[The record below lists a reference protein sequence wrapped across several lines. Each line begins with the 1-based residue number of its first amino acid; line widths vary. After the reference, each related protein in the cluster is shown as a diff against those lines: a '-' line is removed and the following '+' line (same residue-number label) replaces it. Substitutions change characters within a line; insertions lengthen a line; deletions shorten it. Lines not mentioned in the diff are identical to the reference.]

1 MRSSWTT
8 SPAEPHAD
16 SPTEPRADSPAWE
29 LLLPE
34 LLLPAASGP
43 PRGRGRELGAAL
55 RQAVR
60 EGRLA
65 AGTRLPSTRD
75 LARDLRVSRGLVSE
89 VYAQLTAEGYLT
101 SRQGS
106 GTWVAVTA
114 LTPTALTPTVPP
126 PAAAV
131 PRPAPAPARVTDFRP
146 GLPDLA
152 LFPRAAWSAAHRSAL
167 ADLPDA
173 ALDYPHPQGLP
184 ELRAALAEL
193 LARRRGVVVTP
204 EDVLVCSG
212 VAQTLTLLGR
222 VLRARGH
229 RVIALEDPGSL
240 PQYPLLAAAGLRP
253 LPVPVDAEGLDPGAL
268 AASGARAAV
277 ITPAHHFPTGV
288 VHSPARRAALLGWA
302 AEHRGLLVED
312 DYDGDFRYDR
322 APVGALQGLAPD
334 LVLYTGSVSKSL
346 APGLR
351 LGWMVPPAELL
362 DELVEAKRVTD
373 LGNAVA
379 EQAAF
384 AAFLRSGRYDR
395 QLRLCQ
401 RRYRERRDTLIEAL
415 TAAVPGIRISGVAA
429 GLHLIAEFPFPVPE
443 AVCAAA
449 GVRLRPLSDYCAA
462 APPTATAATRFVLG
476 YAHLTPS
483 EIQQAFGRLAESLR
497 SVAV

>member
-8 SPAEPHAD
+8 STGATPTDPATGEP
-16 SPTEPRADSPAWE
+16 ADSPAW
-29 LLLPE
+29 E

-55 RQAVR
+55 RQSVR

-65 AGTRLPSTRD
+65 PGTRLPSTRD
-75 LARDLRVSRGLVSE
+75 LARDLGVSRGLVSE
-89 VYAQLTAEGYLT
+89 LYAQLTAEGYLT

-106 GTWVAVTA
+106 GTWVAA
-114 LTPTALTPTVPP
+114 LTRTPPSPVAARPGP
-126 PAAAV
+126 PAA
-131 PRPAPAPARVTDFRP
+131 PVTDFRP

-167 ADLPDA
+167 AGLPDA
-173 ALDYPHPQGLP
+173 ALDYPPPQGLP

-193 LARRRGVVVTP
+193 LSRRRGVVVAP
-204 EDVLVCSG
+204 EGVLVCSG
-212 VAQTLTLLGR
+212 VAQALTLLGR

-229 RVIALEDPGSL
+229 RVVALEDPGSL
-240 PQYPLLAAAGLRP
+240 SQYPLLSAAGLRP
-253 LPVPVDAEGLDPGAL
+253 VPVPVDAEGLDPGAL

-288 VHSPARRAALLGWA
+288 VHSPARRAALLDWA
-302 AEHRGLLVED
+302 ADRRGLLVED

-351 LGWMVPPAELL
+351 LGWMAPPAELL

-384 AAFLRSGRYDR
+384 AGFLRSGRYDR

-401 RRYRERRDTLIEAL
+401 RRYRERRDALIEAL
-415 TAAVPGIRISGVAA
+415 TAAAPGVRISGVAA

-449 GVRLRPLSDYCAA
+449 GVRLRPLSDYCATAPAADATDA
-462 APPTATAATRFVLG
+462 APAPATAAHAAPARFVLG

-483 EIQQAFGRLAESLR
+483 EIQRALGRLAESFR

>member
-1 MRSSWTT
+1 MRSSRTTSGTTSGTTSRTT
-8 SPAEPHAD
+8 SPGGPH
-16 SPTEPRADSPAWE
+16 TDSPAW
-29 LLLPE
+29 E

-65 AGTRLPSTRD
+65 PGTRLPSTRD

-89 VYAQLTAEGYLT
+89 LYAQLTAEGYLT

-106 GTWVAVTA
+106 GTWVAA
-114 LTPTALTPTVPP
+114 LTRTPPP
-126 PAAAV
+126 PAPAL
-131 PRPAPAPARVTDFRP
+131 PHPAPEPVTDFRP

-152 LFPRAAWSAAHRSAL
+152 LFPRAAWSAAHRGAL
-167 ADLPDA
+167 AELPDA

-184 ELRAALAEL
+184 HLRAALAEL
-193 LARRRGVVVTP
+193 LARRRGVVVDP
-204 EDVLVCSG
+204 EGVVVCSG
-212 VAQTLTLLGR
+212 VAQALTLLGR

-229 RVIALEDPGSL
+229 RAIALEDPGSL
-240 PQYPLLAAAGLRP
+240 PQYPLLSAAGLRP
-253 LPVPVDAEGLDPGAL
+253 VPVPVDAEGLDPDAL

-302 AEHRGLLVED
+302 AAHRGLLVED

-334 LVLYTGSVSKSL
+334 LVLYTGSVSKTL

-415 TAAVPGIRISGVAA
+415 TAVVPGIRISGVAA
-429 GLHLIAEFPFPVPE
+429 GLHLMAEFPFPVPE

-449 GVRLRPLSDYCAA
+449 GVRLRPLGDYCAA
-462 APPTATAATRFVLG
+462 ARGADSAPARFVLG

-483 EIQQAFGRLAESLR
+483 EIQRALGRLAESFR

>member
-1 MRSSWTT
+1 MRSSCTT
-8 SPAEPHAD
+8 SQ
-16 SPTEPRADSPAWE
+16 TDSPAW
-29 LLLPE
+29 E

-89 VYAQLTAEGYLT
+89 LYAQLTAEGYLT

-106 GTWVAVTA
+106 GTWVAA
-114 LTPTALTPTVPP
+114 LTPTPP
-126 PAAAV
+126 SPAAAA
-131 PRPAPAPARVTDFRP
+131 PRPVPAQVTDFRP

-152 LFPRAAWSAAHRSAL
+152 LFPRAAWSATHRSAL
-167 ADLPDA
+167 AALPDA

-184 ELRAALAEL
+184 ELRVALAEL
-193 LARRRGVVVTP
+193 LARRRGVVVAP
-204 EDVLVCSG
+204 EGVVVCSG
-212 VAQTLTLLGR
+212 VAQALTLLGR

-229 RVIALEDPGSL
+229 RSIALEDPGSL
-240 PQYPLLAAAGLRP
+240 PQYPLLAATGLRP
-253 LPVPVDAEGLDPGAL
+253 VPVPVDAEGLDPGAL
-268 AASGARAAV
+268 AATGARAAV

-288 VHSPARRAALLGWA
+288 VHSPARRAALLRWA
-302 AEHRGLLVED
+302 ADRRALLVED

-384 AAFLRSGRYDR
+384 ATFLRSGRYDR

-401 RRYRERRDTLIEAL
+401 RRYRERRDALIEAL
-415 TAAVPGIRISGVAA
+415 TTAVPGVRVSGIAA
-429 GLHLIAEFPFPVPE
+429 GLHLIAEFPFPVPD

-449 GVRLRPLSDYCAA
+449 GVRLRPLGDYCAA
-462 APPTATAATRFVLG
+462 APAADPARTRFVLG

-483 EIQQAFGRLAESLR
+483 EIQRAFGRLAESLR

>member
-8 SPAEPHAD
+8 SHTGTQ
-16 SPTEPRADSPAWE
+16 TEPRADSPAW
-29 LLLPE
+29 E

-89 VYAQLTAEGYLT
+89 LYAQLTAEGYLT

-106 GTWVAVTA
+106 GTWVSA
-114 LTPTALTPTVPP
+114 LTPTPP
-126 PAAAV
+126 SPAAAV
-131 PRPAPAPARVTDFRP
+131 PHPAPPAVTDFRP

-167 ADLPDA
+167 AELPDA

-193 LARRRGVVVTP
+193 LARRRGVVVAP
-204 EDVLVCSG
+204 EGVLVCSG

-240 PQYPLLAAAGLRP
+240 PQYPLLVAAGLRP
-253 LPVPVDAEGLDPGAL
+253 VPVPVDSEGLDPHAL
-268 AASGARAAV
+268 AATGARAAV

-302 AEHRGLLVED
+302 VDRRALLVED

-401 RRYRERRDTLIEAL
+401 RRYRERRDALIEAL
-415 TAAVPGIRISGVAA
+415 TAAVPGVRVTGVAA
-429 GLHLIAEFPFPVPE
+429 GLHLIAEFPVPVPE
-443 AVCAAA
+443 AVLAAA
-449 GVRLRPLSDYCAA
+449 GVRLRPLGDYCAA
-462 APPTATAATRFVLG
+462 APVAAVAPSRFVLG
-476 YAHLTPS
+476 YAHLTPA